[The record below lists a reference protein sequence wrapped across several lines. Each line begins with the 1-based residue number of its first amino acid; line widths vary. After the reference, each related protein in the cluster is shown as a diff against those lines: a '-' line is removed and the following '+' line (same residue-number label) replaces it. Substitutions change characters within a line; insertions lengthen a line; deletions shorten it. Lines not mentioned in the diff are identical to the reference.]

1 MSFTANMN
9 RFEPVITGVGVVSAI
24 AQGKKAFA
32 SALMEGRHGFDV
44 MKRPGRQKQTAFLGA
59 ELPPLRLPERFTS
72 RQLRNLSLTS
82 QAALTVLQE
91 AWDDARLGGVEPERI
106 GLIIGGSNF
115 QQREQLLAYEAY
127 AERLAFLRPTYGL
140 AYMDSDLCGIC
151 TEHFGIHG
159 PAFTLGGAS
168 ASGQAAVIQAVE
180 AVRSKQV
187 DVCIALGALAD
198 LSYMEC
204 QGFRS
209 LGAMGSDRFADE
221 PAAACR
227 PFDRLH
233 DGFIYGEASGA
244 VVVEDAAFAASRQA
258 RMYATI
264 TGWAIASDGN
274 RNPNPSLEGEVQV
287 IRRALKQAGLPPTAI
302 DYVNP
307 HGTGSVLGDATELNA
322 LRECGLAHAPIN
334 ATKSLTGH
342 GLSAAGTVELI
353 AGLLQMEAKILHPT
367 RNLFEPVDDSFN
379 WVQERAIQYPMTR
392 MLKLSLGFGG
402 INTALCLQ
410 KI

>member
-1 MSFTANMN
+1 
-9 RFEPVITGVGVVSAI
+9 
-24 AQGKKAFA
+24 
-32 SALMEGRHGFDV
+32 
-44 MKRPGRQKQTAFLGA
+44 
-59 ELPPLRLPERFTS
+59 
-72 RQLRNLSLTS
+72 
-82 QAALTVLQE
+82 
-91 AWDDARLGGVEPERI
+91 
-106 GLIIGGSNF
+106 
-115 QQREQLLAYEAY
+115 
-127 AERLAFLRPTYGL
+127 
-140 AYMDSDLCGIC
+140 
-151 TEHFGIHG
+151 
-159 PAFTLGGAS
+159 
-168 ASGQAAVIQAVE
+168 
-180 AVRSKQV
+180 
-187 DVCIALGALAD
+187 
-198 LSYMEC
+198 
-204 QGFRS
+204 
-209 LGAMGSDRFADE
+209 
-221 PAAACR
+221 
-227 PFDRLH
+227 
-233 DGFIYGEASGA
+233 
-244 VVVEDAAFAASRQA
+244 
-258 RMYATI
+258 MYATI